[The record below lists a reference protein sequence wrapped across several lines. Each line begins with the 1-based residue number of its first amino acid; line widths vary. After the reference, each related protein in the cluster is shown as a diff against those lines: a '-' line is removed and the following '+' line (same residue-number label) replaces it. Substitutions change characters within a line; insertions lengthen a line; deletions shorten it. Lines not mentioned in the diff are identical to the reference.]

1 MQYLGLAVVVGFLAL
16 LIVLVALRLLFGGHW
31 LLGWLRGNLGL
42 LFLAAAGLVGLLA
55 YEVSRYHA
63 IPADRT
69 LAEVS
74 FAQQKGRRYEA
85 RISHAGRQYS
95 VLLEGDLWQLELR
108 QLRWEG
114 LGDFIGLEPGYR
126 LESLSGRYLAV
137 EQQAGSRF
145 AEALLVE
152 QPLDLPLTQWL
163 DRVQIDLPFVAL
175 QHAKISLMPIADG
188 AGFAVELAPTGLLVR
203 PLNEAASKAVSDW
216 RVE

>member
-163 DRVQIDLPFVAL
+163 DRVQIDMPFVAL
-175 QHAKISLMPIADG
+175 
-188 AGFAVELAPTGLLVR
+188 
-203 PLNEAASKAVSDW
+203 
-216 RVE
+216 

>member
-55 YEVSRYHA
+55 YEVSQYHA

-85 RISHAGRQYS
+85 GSATLVGNTVFCSRAISGSSSFDSCAGR
-95 VLLEGDLWQLELR
+95 
-108 QLRWEG
+108 
-114 LGDFIGLEPGYR
+114 
-126 LESLSGRYLAV
+126 
-137 EQQAGSRF
+137 
-145 AEALLVE
+145 
-152 QPLDLPLTQWL
+152 
-163 DRVQIDLPFVAL
+163 
-175 QHAKISLMPIADG
+175 
-188 AGFAVELAPTGLLVR
+188 GFAI
-203 PLNEAASKAVSDW
+203 S
-216 RVE
+216 